1 MKFKILKFDSQL
13 FGFKV
18 AKILTPRLSLAKLK
32 LLLYQL
38 QKKEVRLVYWPSDS
52 TDSKS
57 QLAAKT
63 LNGFLSSHQVTY
75 VISLKKTA
83 RPTVNLPEI
92 KRYQTQLPSLAMKK
106 LAWQIGK
113 NSRFWLDPKLRPLM
127 TKMYDTWLINSVNGS
142 IANQVL
148 VAYQRKKVIGMI
160 TLGKKN
166 RRGDIGLLAV
176 AQKFRG
182 KNLGTKLITAA
193 QNYFIQQ
200 GFSKAQVVT
209 QKTNLAACALYEKT
223 GFCQEKVE
231 NFYHFWLSSK
241 YN

>member
-1 MKFKILKFDSQL
+1 MNFKILKFDSEL

-18 AKILTPRLSLAKLK
+18 AKILVARLSVTKLK
-32 LLLYQL
+32 PLLQQL
-38 QKKEVRLVYWPSDS
+38 QKKEVRLVYWPAAS

-63 LNGFLSSHQVTY
+63 LNGFLSSYQITY
-75 VISLKKTA
+75 TLSLKKVK
-83 RPTVNLPEI
+83 RPVINSPEI
-92 KRYQTQLPSLAMKK
+92 KIYQDQSPSLAMKK

-113 NSRFWLDPKLRPLM
+113 NSRFWLDQKLRPFM
-127 TKMYDTWLINSVNGS
+127 TKMYNSWIINSVNGS
-142 IANQVL
+142 AADQVL

-176 AQKFRG
+176 DQKFRG
-182 KNLGTKLITAA
+182 KNLGTKLVMAA
-193 QNYFIQQ
+193 QAYFIKQ
-200 GFSKAQVVT
+200 GLSQAQVVT

-223 GFCQEKVE
+223 GFHQEKIE
-231 NFYHFWLSSK
+231 NFYHFWL
-241 YN
+241 